1 MVGDPTRMNDAVR
14 ALIGLMDPRQ
24 LLVLLGREEG

>member
-1 MVGDPTRMNDAVR
+1 MNDAVR